1 MEIEE
6 MIELCNKRLAEE
18 HPEDFKKQ
26 TAQLVNWLNEL
37 ITFRKASKSLKLKP
51 TERYLI
57 TDGKYKGQFLD
68 YDDMPDS
75 MKERLPR
82 PVTNEE
88 QMHVLRNI
96 EMDVIKVVA
105 LLQHGRTD
113 VVFDD
118 RRDAAV
124 AQLTQ
129 QVADAEKRVKE
140 QAERADTAESVSDV
154 LKEKVLFW
162 QGLVKDIT
170 TVLGNNTDMFHEC
183 MDSWITR
190 MVDDDDEARMRSLAN
205 SIAERLH
212 SVKKIEWGH
221 PLSCVDLKV
230 CAVTQSHE

>member
-1 MEIEE
+1 M
-6 MIELCNKRLAEE
+6 
-18 HPEDFKKQ
+18 
-26 TAQLVNWLNEL
+26 
-37 ITFRKASKSLKLKP
+37 
-51 TERYLI
+51 
-57 TDGKYKGQFLD
+57 
-68 YDDMPDS
+68 
-75 MKERLPR
+75 
-82 PVTNEE
+82 
-88 QMHVLRNI
+88 
-96 EMDVIKVVA
+96 
-105 LLQHGRTD
+105 
-113 VVFDD
+113 
-118 RRDAAV
+118 
-124 AQLTQ
+124 
-129 QVADAEKRVKE
+129 ADAEKRVKE

-183 MDSWITR
+183 MSSWITR